1 MPNAAFVLLAAL
13 ASAPSQSPVPTP
25 VPPPRSD
32 PATATAV
39 LKVPGMDR
47 VRIVADAVY
56 SRPDGT
62 PLAADVYLPAAGR
75 TGARAPVVILVA
87 GGAEN
92 PKAWGIYTSLGRL
105 LAASGLAAVP
115 FNHRLRYPKRQY
127 EEGAADLLAVIG
139 YLRSNAARLGIDA
152 DRIAVTAFSGGG
164 PMLSVAMRQ
173 RPAGVRALAGIYA
186 FLDTGHVNAQE
197 AGTTPEVIRRFS
209 PLEQLTAGPGLT
221 HPLFVA
227 RAGRD
232 EIPGVNESIDGFAA
246 AALERNAPL
255 TLVNHPTGFHGFEHR
270 NDDERSREILRMWI
284 EFLRM
289 HLR

>member
-1 MPNAAFVLLAAL
+1 
-13 ASAPSQSPVPTP
+13 
-25 VPPPRSD
+25 
-32 PATATAV
+32 
-39 LKVPGMDR
+39 MDR
-47 VRIVADAVY
+47 VRVVADAVY
-56 SRPDGT
+56 SKPDGT
-62 PLAADVYLPAAGR
+62 PLAADVYLPAERRG
-75 TGARAPVVILVA
+75 GRAPVVILVA

-92 PKAWGIYTSLGRL
+92 PKAWGVYTSLGRL

-139 YLRSNAARLGIDA
+139 YLRDNAARLGVDA
-152 DRIAVTAFSGGG
+152 DRMAVTAFSGGG
-164 PMLSVAMRQ
+164 PMLSVAMRE

-186 FLDTGHVNAQE
+186 FLDTGHVDARE
-197 AGTTPEVIRRFS
+197 AGTTPDVVRRFS
-209 PLEQLTAGPGLT
+209 PLEQMTAGPGLT

-232 EIPGVNESIDGFAA
+232 EIPGVNASIDEFAA

-255 TLVNHPTGFHGFEHR
+255 TLVNHPAGFHGFEHR

-284 EFLRM
+284 EFLRT

>member
-1 MPNAAFVLLAAL
+1 
-13 ASAPSQSPVPTP
+13 
-25 VPPPRSD
+25 
-32 PATATAV
+32 
-39 LKVPGMDR
+39 MDR
-47 VRIVADAVY
+47 VRVVADAVY
-56 SRPDGT
+56 STPDGT
-62 PLAADVYLPAAGR
+62 SLAADVYLPAGGR
-75 TGARAPVVILVA
+75 AGARAPVVVLVA

-92 PKAWGIYTSLGRL
+92 PKAWGVYTSLGRL

-127 EEGAADLLAVIG
+127 EEGAADLLAVFG
-139 YLRSNAARLGIDA
+139 YLRSNASRLGIDP
-152 DRIAVTAFSGGG
+152 DRLAVTAFSGGG
-164 PMLSVAMRQ
+164 PMLSVAMRE

-186 FLDTGHVNAQE
+186 FLSTDHVDARE

-209 PLEQLTAGPGLT
+209 PLEQLTAGPGLN

-232 EIPGVNESIDGFAA
+232 EIPGVNESIDEFAA
-246 AALERNAPL
+246 AALDRNAPL
-255 TLVNHPTGFHGFEHR
+255 TLVNHPAGFHGFDHR

-284 EFLRM
+284 EFLKT